1 MKLKV
6 VYAFVLANKTYLPGQ
21 EVDEAIFQET
31 PSILKNFLNT
41 GFVKEMGGKKASAP
55 VAAPENKPAA
65 PAAVEIKTDADLKK
79 VIEKEPEVKE
89 EAAPEPEETE
99 EESEDKD
106 TSKTKID
113 STPKKQKGRL
123 NRS

>member
-1 MKLKV
+1 
-6 VYAFVLANKTYLPGQ
+6 LANKTYLPGQ
-21 EVDEAIFQET
+21 EIDEAVFQET

-41 GFVKEMGGKKASAP
+41 GFVKEVVGKKGQVP
-55 VAAPENKPAA
+55 VTAPENKPVA

-79 VIEKEPEVKE
+79 VIEKEPEVKTPEVKEE
-89 EAAPEPEETE
+89 EAGEAG

-123 NRS
+123 SRN